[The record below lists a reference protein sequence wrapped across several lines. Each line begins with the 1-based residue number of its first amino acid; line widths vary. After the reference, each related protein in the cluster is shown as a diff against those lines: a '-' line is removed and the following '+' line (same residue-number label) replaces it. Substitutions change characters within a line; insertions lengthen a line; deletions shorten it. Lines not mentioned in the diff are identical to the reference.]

1 MGKIWQNW
9 DVSDE
14 ILSIFD
20 SSQEII
26 FPESREEMLTLAM
39 GGEKDRFDVSYS
51 LENGQ
56 TVLDAT
62 VSRCKNGIA
71 VNYIESY
78 MRRRDPDC
86 MLIGDHQETDKP
98 RFNDVYD
105 FPFENL
111 RNETFDWLRN
121 QSLIGLAVNIGGKT
135 SKHKGLLIA
144 PKNAAFFVGALAD
157 MQGFIKP
164 EDIPIKFKPKAII
177 YLAPTF
183 RHTHFKGKQVVVH
196 NRNNYLH
203 EIFSYNLYPGP
214 SAKKGIYGVL
224 LQIGE
229 DENWVTLHSS
239 TVQVVTPYDNVTTIL
254 HEGASGG
261 GKSEMLEQAH
271 REEDGRLL
279 LGENQISG
287 KKFYLTLNQSCTLMP
302 VTDDMALSISA
313 PSHENSKKLFVYD
326 AEEGW
331 FIRLNHITSYGT
343 DLTLEKATIHPEKPL
358 IFLNIDGVPNATALI
373 WEHTEDSLGKPCP
386 NPRVILPR
394 HFIQDVVNHPV
405 EVDFRSFG
413 VRSPLSTSDHPTYG
427 IIGMFH
433 VLPPALAWLWR
444 LVSPRGDSNPSI
456 TKDDGLTSEGVGSY
470 WPFAT
475 GKYTKHAN
483 LLLRQIVDTIQTRH
497 ILFPNQHIGSWKVSF
512 MPQWISR
519 EYLARRGAAKFNK
532 EQLVASRCP
541 LLGYVP
547 QQMRI
552 EGTLIPDHFFQVEK
566 QPEVGIAAYDKGVEL
581 LARFFKAELTHY
593 LKDDLDDLGKQI
605 IECCLN
611 DGFVEDYEK
620 FIPITL

>member
-394 HFIQDVVNHPV
+394 HFIQDV
-405 EVDFRSFG
+405 F
-413 VRSPLSTSDHPTYG
+413 
-427 IIGMFH
+427 
-433 VLPPALAWLWR
+433 
-444 LVSPRGDSNPSI
+444 
-456 TKDDGLTSEGVGSY
+456 
-470 WPFAT
+470 
-475 GKYTKHAN
+475 
-483 LLLRQIVDTIQTRH
+483 
-497 ILFPNQHIGSWKVSF
+497 
-512 MPQWISR
+512 
-519 EYLARRGAAKFNK
+519 
-532 EQLVASRCP
+532 
-541 LLGYVP
+541 
-547 QQMRI
+547 
-552 EGTLIPDHFFQVEK
+552 
-566 QPEVGIAAYDKGVEL
+566 
-581 LARFFKAELTHY
+581 
-593 LKDDLDDLGKQI
+593 
-605 IECCLN
+605 
-611 DGFVEDYEK
+611 
-620 FIPITL
+620 